1 MMTAMFSPGYFIVII
16 LSWVAYGFGVWFAYL
31 DWRELDHR
39 SVPRPFHWAFAFLSS
54 AIYPIGRSVV
64 VKRRTGRGISP
75 MWVSIAL
82 IVVSFIFSIYLSV
95 YIVTVI
101 TEQAIRYSGY

>member
-1 MMTAMFSPGYFIVII
+1 
-16 LSWVAYGFGVWFAYL
+16 
-31 DWRELDHR
+31 
-39 SVPRPFHWAFAFLSS
+39 VPRPFHWAFAFLSS
-54 AIYPIGRSVV
+54 AVYPIGRSVV
-64 VKRRTGRGISP
+64 VKRRTGQGISP

-82 IVVSFIFSIYLSV
+82 IVMSFIFSIYLSV